1 MTTQA
6 IKKSFDEG
14 LRSAIPDGSLSISK
28 WAETYRYVERT
39 ARPGRWSNDVVPFL
53 TEIMDVVTQPDV
65 REVIFMKS
73 AQVAGSE
80 FAVNVIGYYIHIDPT
95 YIIYIGEQE
104 DKAKAW
110 TQESFDSTVRN
121 TPVLKALVSDDPSD
135 NNQRIK
141 RFPGGQLTIAWA
153 SSPAQ
158 LSSRPAK
165 VVIFDE
171 RDAYIPTNE
180 GDAVKLAEART
191 KTFSG
196 EEKKISISTPRDK
209 ETSTIEPA
217 YMEGDRR
224 EYYVPCP
231 QCGEFQTLK
240 WSNVRWDEE
249 PLEAFYV
256 CDSNGCLIEHE
267 EKPEMLARGKWIA
280 SQAFRGNASFRIN
293 ELYSPFTTWG
303 SMADDFVK
311 SKKNREKLRVFVN
324 TRLGETWEEQGEQIE
339 YADLKFKQED
349 YPATVPHGV
358 LVLTAGVDV
367 QGDRLECEVVGWGKD
382 LESWSIDY
390 KIIEGSPAQADV
402 WDDLS
407 DYLTQIFD
415 GEDGTFRIAAACID
429 SGGHHTQ
436 QVYRFCKANAGRRW
450 FAIKGANVPGRPLVS
465 KPTTGNMQKVRLF
478 IVGTDTAKD
487 EIFAFLKVGEPGPGF
502 CHFPDSDIYDERYF
516 KQLCAEKKI
525 TKYVQGIA
533 KQVWVKVSEGARNE
547 ALDVRVYATAARAIL
562 NPNLDKI
569 ATRRLKHAEVAD
581 RPSDEVE
588 QPVENAVEKPQN
600 IIKKRRLIVKNNPF
614 SGGYKP

>member
-1 MTTQA
+1 MTTPA
-6 IKKSFDEG
+6 IKRIFDDG
-14 LRSAIPDGSLSISK
+14 LRAAIPDGGLSISK

-39 ARPGRWSNDVVPFL
+39 ARPGRWSNDTVPFL
-53 TEIMDVVTQPDV
+53 TEIMDTVTQPDV

-73 AQVAGSE
+73 AQVGGSE
-80 FAVNVIGYYIHIDPT
+80 LAVNIIGYYIHIDPT

-104 DKAKAW
+104 DKSKAW

-165 VVIFDE
+165 VLIFDE
-171 RDAYIPTNE
+171 RDAYIPTQE

-231 QCGEFQTLK
+231 QCGEMQTLK
-240 WSNVRWDEE
+240 WANVRWDEE
-249 PLEAFYV
+249 PLDAFYV
-256 CDSNGCLIEHE
+256 CDANGCLIEHE
-267 EKPEMLARGKWIA
+267 EKPEMLAKGKWIA
-280 SQAFRGNASFRIN
+280 SDKFRGTASFRIN

-311 SKKNREKLRVFVN
+311 SKKTREKLRVFVN

-339 YADLKFKQED
+339 YADLKFHQED
-349 YPATVPHGV
+349 YTASVPHGV

-390 KIIEGSPAQADV
+390 KIIEGIPAQADV

-415 GEDGTFRIAAACID
+415 GEAGPFRIAAACID

-478 IVGTDTAKD
+478 TVGTDTAKD
-487 EIFAFLKVGEPGPGF
+487 EIFAFLKVAEPGPGF
-502 CHFPDSDIYDERYF
+502 CHFPAGDIYDERYF

-562 NPNLDKI
+562 NPNLEKI
-569 ATRRLKHAEVAD
+569 AKRRLVFPEAAD
-581 RPSDEVE
+581 RPSEPVDED
-588 QPVENAVEKPQN
+588 VENSVEKPVN
-600 IIKKRRLIVKNNPF
+600 NNKKKRFVVKNNPF
-614 SGGYKP
+614 S

>member
-249 PLEAFYV
+249 T
-256 CDSNGCLIEHE
+256 
-267 EKPEMLARGKWIA
+267 AR
-280 SQAFRGNASFRIN
+280 S
-293 ELYSPFTTWG
+293 L
-303 SMADDFVK
+303 
-311 SKKNREKLRVFVN
+311 LRL
-324 TRLGETWEEQGEQIE
+324 RL
-339 YADLKFKQED
+339 
-349 YPATVPHGV
+349 
-358 LVLTAGVDV
+358 
-367 QGDRLECEVVGWGKD
+367 
-382 LESWSIDY
+382 
-390 KIIEGSPAQADV
+390 
-402 WDDLS
+402 
-407 DYLTQIFD
+407 
-415 GEDGTFRIAAACID
+415 
-429 SGGHHTQ
+429 
-436 QVYRFCKANAGRRW
+436 
-450 FAIKGANVPGRPLVS
+450 
-465 KPTTGNMQKVRLF
+465 
-478 IVGTDTAKD
+478 
-487 EIFAFLKVGEPGPGF
+487 
-502 CHFPDSDIYDERYF
+502 
-516 KQLCAEKKI
+516 
-525 TKYVQGIA
+525 
-533 KQVWVKVSEGARNE
+533 
-547 ALDVRVYATAARAIL
+547 
-562 NPNLDKI
+562 
-569 ATRRLKHAEVAD
+569 
-581 RPSDEVE
+581 
-588 QPVENAVEKPQN
+588 
-600 IIKKRRLIVKNNPF
+600 
-614 SGGYKP
+614 